1 MQLAKINSHTTRWTP
16 EQLTS
21 LLVGPATTA
30 PLIGQENF
38 RPVSPDIGI
47 WDAWPIQRRDGVP
60 IEPQLWMALASR
72 WFDDPE
78 ARHAEARIHLL
89 ERTGDAWHDLGP
101 VLPEGL
107 SPGSREWSGSAFL
120 EADSSTLTLYFTAAG
135 RRGETQLS
143 FLQRLY
149 EVQMTLALDTGRWQL
164 SNWRDL
170 HELISR
176 DPQYY
181 MDPEAGNGT
190 IGTIKAFRDPGY
202 FQDPKTGRHWLFFTA
217 SLAASSSAF
226 NGAIGAAV
234 SRSET
239 ADDWEVLP
247 PLITA
252 EDLNNELERPHVVA
266 HGGLYYL
273 FWSTQSQVFDP
284 TGPIAPT
291 GLYGMVSDSLGGGWK
306 PLNGSG
312 LVIANPADA
321 PRQAYSW
328 LVLPDLS
335 VTSFVDD
342 WGRPAGSEST
352 KRFGGSFAPFL
363 RVELDGAHTR
373 LVG

>member
-1 MQLAKINSHTTRWTP
+1 MQLANINSHTTRWTP
-16 EQLTS
+16 DELAS
-21 LLVGPATTA
+21 LQFGPATTA
-30 PLIGQENF
+30 PSIRQGDF
-38 RPVSPDIGI
+38 APVSPNIGI
-47 WDAWPIQRRDGVP
+47 WDAWPIQRRDGELV
-60 IEPQLWMALASR
+60 EPQLWMALASR

-89 ERTGDAWHDLGP
+89 ERAGDGWQDLGP

-120 EADSSTLTLYFTAAG
+120 EADGSTLTLYFTAAG

-149 EVQMTLALDTGRWQL
+149 EVQMTLALDAGRWQL
-164 SNWRDL
+164 SNWRNL

-234 SRSET
+234 ARNDT
-239 ADDWEVLP
+239 PDDWEVLP

-266 HGGLYYL
+266 HDGLYYL

-284 TGPIAPT
+284 AGPLAPT
-291 GLYGMVSDSLGGGWK
+291 GLYGMVSDSLAGGWT

-312 LVIANPADA
+312 LVIANPAEA

-342 WGRPAGSEST
+342 WGRPAGSENT

-363 RVELDGAHTR
+363 RVELDGAHTK